1 MRNQKAS
8 KETARFSLRPVIL
21 GLLLGL
27 ISLVF
32 GIFWAAY
39 ITVNHQRIHRTLSE
53 SASAAL
59 HEKFVV
65 SPVSPAEGH
74 QHHASPEK
82 ASAGAERGKSGRDT
96 RDEHAR
102 NEHGQ
107 NENRKSGRGI
117 KDEGTEAPHSHEAMH
132 EDSLMEAAHERLA
145 RGHLHAMGLGMLSV
159 LVSFIFAFSTAPAN
173 VKTFASACLGTG
185 GIFYPLSWI
194 IMGFRTPALGM
205 EAAQESVV
213 PIVALSMLLVLA
225 GLLLCFF
232 YFIRD
237 FFRYKV

>member
-1 MRNQKAS
+1 MRNQRVS

-27 ISLVF
+27 ISLIF

-39 ITVNHQRIHRTLSE
+39 ITVNHERIHRTLSE

-65 SPVSPAEGH
+65 SPVPTEGH

-82 ASAGAERGKSGRDT
+82 ASAGAEHGKSGHNMHDEQGEN
-96 RDEHAR
+96 EHAKTG
-102 NEHGQ
+102 HGV
-107 NENRKSGRGI
+107 
-117 KDEGTEAPHSHEAMH
+117 KDEGIEAPSSPEAMHEAMH
-132 EDSLMEAAHERLA
+132 EDSLMEAAHERLT
-145 RGHLHAMGLGMLSV
+145 RGHLHAMGLGTLSI

-213 PIVALSMLLVLA
+213 PIVALSMLLVLV

>member
-1 MRNQKAS
+1 MRNQKGS

-39 ITVNHQRIHRTLSE
+39 ITVNHERIHRTLSE

-65 SPVSPAEGH
+65 SPSEGH
-74 QHHASPEK
+74 QRHASPEK
-82 ASAGAERGKSGRDT
+82 ASAGS
-96 RDEHAR
+96 EHAKDGRNMHDEQGR
-102 NEHGQ
+102 NERGQ
-107 NENRKSGRGI
+107 NENRKSGHGI
-117 KDEGTEAPHSHEAMH
+117 KDEEAEAPHSREAMH
-132 EDSLMEAAHERLA
+132 EDSAMEAAHERLA
-145 RGHLHAMGLGMLSV
+145 RGHLHAMGLGMLSI

-237 FFRYKV
+237 FFRYKM

>member
-1 MRNQKAS
+1 MRNQRVS
-8 KETARFSLRPVIL
+8 KEPARFSLRPVIL

-27 ISLVF
+27 ISLIF

-39 ITVNHQRIHRTLSE
+39 LTVNHDKIHKTLSE
-53 SASAAL
+53 SAGAAL
-59 HEKFVV
+59 HEKFVI
-65 SPVSPAEGH
+65 SPSEGH
-74 QHHASPEK
+74 QHHVGSEK
-82 ASAGAERGKSGRDT
+82 ASAGHGSK
-96 RDEHAR
+96 EHPKDG
-102 NEHGQ
+102 HGV
-107 NENRKSGRGI
+107 
-117 KDEGTEAPHSHEAMH
+117 KDEEVETPPPSHEAMH
-132 EDSLMEAAHERLA
+132 EDSVMEAAHERLA
-145 RGHLHAMGLGMLSV
+145 RGHLHAMGLGMLSI
-159 LVSFIFAFSTAPAN
+159 LVSFVFAFSTAPAN

-194 IMGFRTPALGM
+194 IMGFRTPALGV

-213 PIVALSMLLVLA
+213 PIVALSMLLVLV

>member
-1 MRNQKAS
+1 MRNQKGS

-39 ITVNHQRIHRTLSE
+39 ITVNHERIHRTLSE

-65 SPVSPAEGH
+65 SPVPTEGH
-74 QHHASPEK
+74 QHDASPEK
-82 ASAGAERGKSGRDT
+82 ASASHEHGKSGRNMH
-96 RDEHAR
+96 DEQGR
-102 NEHGQ
+102 NERGQ
-107 NENRKSGRGI
+107 NENRKSGHGI
-117 KDEGTEAPHSHEAMH
+117 KDEEAEAPHSHEAMH
-132 EDSLMEAAHERLA
+132 EDSVMEAAHERLA
-145 RGHLHAMGLGMLSV
+145 RGHLHAMGLGIVSI
-159 LVSFIFAFSTAPAN
+159 LVSFVFAFSTAPAN